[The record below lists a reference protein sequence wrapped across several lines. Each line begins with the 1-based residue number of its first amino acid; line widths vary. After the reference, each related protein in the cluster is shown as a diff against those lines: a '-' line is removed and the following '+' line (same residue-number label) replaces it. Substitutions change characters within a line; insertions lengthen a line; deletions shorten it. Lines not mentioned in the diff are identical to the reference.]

1 MTAKPEVDEIRLSRV
16 LFLLA
21 LSVFIN
27 YLDRGNLS
35 IAAPLLKNEFQLS
48 ATQLGVL
55 LSSFFW
61 TYSFFLPLSGWLVDR
76 LDVKWVIAGGFIL
89 WSAAT
94 AATGAVHAF
103 GTLLLARLALGAGE
117 SVSYPACSTIL
128 SRYFPEHKR
137 GFANASIVA
146 GMALGPA
153 VGTLAGG
160 ILMNRFG
167 WRPVFLVVGLAS
179 LLWLLPWLLWMP
191 KGHRIRRRN
200 RDSPRPAYCR
210 FWNSGQLGEH
220 V

>member
-1 MTAKPEVDEIRLSRV
+1 MLLV
-16 LFLLA
+16 LG
-21 LSVFIN
+21 VCGFIN

-61 TYSFFLPLSGWLVDR
+61 TYSVCLPLSGWLVDR
-76 LDVKWVIAGGFIL
+76 FDVKWVIAGGFIL

-117 SVSYPACSTIL
+117 SVSYPACSVIL
-128 SRYFPEHKR
+128 SRYFPENKR

-146 GMALGPA
+146 GAALGPA
-153 VGTLAGG
+153 LGTVAGG
-160 ILMNRFG
+160 ILMSRFG
-167 WRPVFLVVGLAS
+167 WRL
-179 LLWLLPWLLWMP
+179 
-191 KGHRIRRRN
+191 
-200 RDSPRPAYCR
+200 
-210 FWNSGQLGEH
+210 
-220 V
+220 